1 MSRLPEAMAKYF
13 GEENIALQAVVNKV
27 KELENGRVQIG
38 YSDKD
43 SKLHDEDF
51 DAVILALPP
60 SAVRMIP
67 EKPVWP
73 VDLEHGLRSI
83 HFQPLYKLGL
93 RFKSR
98 FWEREDLRPSL
109 GGIST
114 TDLPSRWVVHP
125 SYGIGDKGM
134 GVLVTYCWMTDTNH
148 WLPKSREEKVKLAL
162 QDLQMLYPEV
172 KIFEEYAGGN
182 PGDSSFLDD
191 SFMHIAQWGIEWS
204 LGDAAFYPGQFTS
217 LNSIMK
223 KSRGNVYFAGEHLST
238 FHGWIAGAI
247 DSAIETVQLF
257 DDEQMGGNG
266 NIQALSGKEL

>member
-13 GEENIALQAVVNKV
+13 GEENIILQAVVNKV

-109 GGIST
+109 GGISI

-134 GVLVTYCWMTDTNH
+134 GVLVTYCCMTDTNH
-148 WLPKSREEKVKLAL
+148 WLPKSKREKVKLAL
-162 QDLQMLYPEV
+162 QDLDALYPEV
-172 KIFEEYAGGN
+172 KIFEEYAGWK
-182 PGDSSFLDD
+182 PDSDNSSSDPSEHPAFLDE
-191 SFMHIAQWGIEWS
+191 SFIAQWGMEPWS
-204 LGDAAFYPGQFTS
+204 VGDASFYPGQFSS
-217 LNSIMK
+217 LWSIMN
-223 KSRGNVYFAGEHLST
+223 KSRGNVYFTGEHLST
-238 FHGWIAGAI
+238 LHGWIAGAI
-247 DSAIETVQLF
+247 DSALQTVGLLE
-257 DDEQMGGNG
+257 DEQNL
-266 NIQALSGKEL
+266 IA